1 MQLPKL
7 ENCHIQQ
14 LQNSTV
20 GQKSN
25 IDQEISYYPS
35 QTHSNSLFLTYIY
48 SKDLRIYLLNM
59 RNSLLAFADPQGHSV

>member
-7 ENCHIQQ
+7 ESCHIQQ
-14 LQNSTV
+14 LQNSMV

-25 IDQEISYYPS
+25 IDQEISYYPP
-35 QTHSNSLFLTYIY
+35 QTHSNSLFLTHIY

-59 RNSLLAFADPQGHSV
+59 RNSLLAFADPQGHCV